1 MLCTTDTSTKYLPPF
16 KNFSYFPFR
25 SYQITFLITSTC
37 YFSPRAWTQLV
48 KHLLEEKQSVAGV
61 IWIAEEMLLR
71 VWPKGK
77 LSGLPAILQAWVW
90 IPLLSPSASSDSGIF
105 WFSPKLSDHQNPHY
119 IHFLSQK
126 NSNKNLSSAAFTWAW
141 DLPLEIKG
149 LLFQFL
155 LHYLCKEIVLAE
167 ATQMLSLLQAV
178 KIHRNWRS
186 FLPWLLHCFT
196 QGRMTGGQKQCRNRS
211 LWPTLCVED

>member
-16 KNFSYFPFR
+16 KNLGCFPFQ
-25 SYQITFLITSTC
+25 SYQITLLIIRTC
-37 YFSPRAWTQLV
+37 YFSPRARTQLV

-61 IWIAEEMLLR
+61 TWIAVEMLLR

-77 LSGLPAILQAWVW
+77 LEPWAHGNTAGTSLNITP
-90 IPLLSPSASSDSGIF
+90 LSPCTF
-105 WFSPKLSDHQNPHY
+105 WLSPNLTDHQNPHLT
-119 IHFLSQK
+119 HFLK
-126 NSNKNLSSAAFTWAW
+126 HENSNENLSSAAFTWGW
-141 DLPLEIKG
+141 DLPIEIKG

-155 LHYLCKEIVLAE
+155 LHYFCKEIVLAE
-167 ATQMLSLLQAV
+167 ATQMLNLLQAV

-186 FLPWLLHCFT
+186 ILPWLLHCFT

-211 LWPTLCVED
+211 LWPTLCAED

>member
-16 KNFSYFPFR
+16 KNFSYFPFQ
-25 SYQITFLITSTC
+25 SYQITRTC
-37 YFSPRAWTQLV
+37 CFSPRAWTQLV

-61 IWIAEEMLLR
+61 TWIAEEMLLR
-71 VWPKGK
+71 VWPNGK
-77 LSGLPAILQAWVW
+77 LKQWAPSNTAGTSLNTT
-90 IPLLSPSASSDSGIF
+90 PLSLCIF
-105 WFSPKLSDHQNPHY
+105 WFSPNLSDHQNPHY
-119 IHFLSQK
+119 IHFLKQK
-126 NSNKNLSSAAFTWAW
+126 NSNENLSTATFTWAW

-155 LHYLCKEIVLAE
+155 LRYLCKEIVLAE
-167 ATQMLSLLQAV
+167 ATQMLNLLQAV

-196 QGRMTGGQKQCRNRS
+196 QGRMTGGQKQCRNRT
-211 LWPTLCVED
+211 LRPTLCVED

>member
-1 MLCTTDTSTKYLPPF
+1 MHWGNQMLCTTDTSTKYLPPF
-16 KNFSYFPFR
+16 KNFGYFPFQ
-25 SYQITFLITSTC
+25 SYQITFLITCTC

-48 KHLLEEKQSVAGV
+48 KHLLEEKQSVSGV
-61 IWIAEEMLLR
+61 TWIAVEMLLR

-77 LSGLPAILQAWVW
+77 LEPGLTAILQAWSLLS
-90 IPLLSPSASSDSGIF
+90 LLSPSVPSESALTFQTTRTHISLIS
-105 WFSPKLSDHQNPHY
+105 H
-119 IHFLSQK
+119 K
-126 NSNKNLSSAAFTWAW
+126 NSNESLSSAAFTWAW

-155 LHYLCKEIVLAE
+155 LHYFCKEIVLAE
-167 ATQMLSLLQAV
+167 ATQMLNLLQAA

-211 LWPTLCVED
+211 LWPTLCAED